1 MKKSIIAL
9 ALLTASAATEARE
22 LVWSDEFNV
31 DGPLNERYWNYEN
44 GFVRNH
50 EEQWYQPQN
59 AYCRDGM
66 LVIEARRDSI
76 VNPDYEQGSADW
88 RKSRPVA
95 AWSSASV
102 NTAGKV
108 EFTYGSMEVRAR
120 IPVGP
125 GAWPAIWTL
134 GRDMVWPSC
143 GEIDVMEYYR
153 IGGVPHILANAAWG
167 TDRKYTAK
175 WNSTKV
181 PFSEFLENDPDW
193 ASKFHIWRM
202 DWSEDAIK
210 IYIDDNLITDIP
222 VAETVNGSDGSYR
235 NPMKQPHYALLNL
248 ALGGDNG
255 GPIDPTAMPMRYE
268 IDYIRLYK

>member
-9 ALLTASAATEARE
+9 ALLTTSMAIEARE

-31 DGPLNERYWNYEN
+31 DGPLDERYWNYEN

-50 EEQWYQPQN
+50 EEQWYQRGN

-66 LVIEARRDSI
+66 LVIEARCDSI
-76 VNPDYEQGSADW
+76 VNPDYQQGATDW
-88 RKSRPVA
+88 RRSRPVA

-143 GEIDVMEYYR
+143 GEIDVMEYYLSFLHISEPTGLRR
-153 IGGVPHILANAAWG
+153 ISYAVFCL
-167 TDRKYTAK
+167 KK
-175 WNSTKV
+175 KNSVGLYFSLT
-181 PFSEFLENDPDW
+181 PF
-193 ASKFHIWRM
+193 
-202 DWSEDAIK
+202 
-210 IYIDDNLITDIP
+210 
-222 VAETVNGSDGSYR
+222 G
-235 NPMKQPHYALLNL
+235 
-248 ALGGDNG
+248 
-255 GPIDPTAMPMRYE
+255 
-268 IDYIRLYK
+268 